1 MSPIESFLR
10 YRANPAL
17 VLPVLLS
24 LFASWPASA
33 TVIAKRDLE
42 VMGWIERVHLLDP
55 EVNLKAKLDTGAE
68 TSSLD
73 VEIIKKFREDD
84 KRWVRF
90 LLIDRETG
98 AQHIIVRERV
108 RTAAIVM
115 QNAERQLRPVVRM
128 RICIAGRIVDTEV
141 SLVDRS
147 EYTFPL
153 LLGRKA
159 LESFAL
165 IDPGN
170 TYLTKP
176 DCEPAAEDGSTNS

>member
-1 MSPIESFLR
+1 
-10 YRANPAL
+10 
-17 VLPVLLS
+17 
-24 LFASWPASA
+24 
-33 TVIAKRDLE
+33 
-42 VMGWIERVHLLDP
+42 
-55 EVNLKAKLDTGAE
+55 
-68 TSSLD
+68 
-73 VEIIKKFREDD
+73 
-84 KRWVRF
+84 
-90 LLIDRETG
+90 
-98 AQHIIVRERV
+98 
-108 RTAAIVM
+108 
-115 QNAERQLRPVVRM
+115 
-128 RICIAGRIVDTEV
+128 VDTEV